1 MKKWTLWVLIGVMAA
16 GVLAGC
22 SGGGE
27 ETSEDTTTAPT
38 GPAKPVREG
47 QQAQQNKPEEPL

>member
-1 MKKWTLWVLIGVMAA
+1 MKKWTLMVLVGVLAA

-27 ETSEDTTTAPT
+27 EAVDESTAKPA

-47 QQAQQNKPEEPL
+47 QQAQQAKPEEPL